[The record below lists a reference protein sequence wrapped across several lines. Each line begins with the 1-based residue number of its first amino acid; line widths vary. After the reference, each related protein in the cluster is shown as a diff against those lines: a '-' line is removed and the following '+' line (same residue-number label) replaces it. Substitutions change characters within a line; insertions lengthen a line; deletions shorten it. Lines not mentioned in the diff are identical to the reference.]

1 MKAAADLYR
10 EEEDAELLKEI
21 LDSCTKLDN
30 DLDSLE
36 ITGLFNGDVDDRNAI
51 VSIHPGAGGTE
62 STDWASMLYEM
73 YRRWQKKKKKKK
85 N

>member
-1 MKAAADLYR
+1 MLRNISRLSDSIQGWGTLDLLHDDLKAAADLYR

-36 ITGLFNGDVDDRNAI
+36 ITG
-51 VSIHPGAGGTE
+51 
-62 STDWASMLYEM
+62 
-73 YRRWQKKKKKKK
+73 
-85 N
+85 